1 MSNEFE
7 NLFGGQTAEGADD
20 NLVLDLGGV
29 NEEMPTFQPLPPGIY
44 NCVVE
49 NAEFSRS
56 KNNNP
61 MITWVFR
68 VVDAENEGRLL
79 FYHTVL
85 NTEAG
90 LAKLKRLL
98 LRICPDVELTSFR
111 PKAFCEEGVALGR
124 ACRVKVRIRNYQG
137 KPSNDVTD
145 VLPSAEGGFFDPAL

>member
-1 MSNEFE
+1 
-7 NLFGGQTAEGADD
+7 
-20 NLVLDLGGV
+20 
-29 NEEMPTFQPLPPGIY
+29 
-44 NCVVE
+44 
-49 NAEFSRS
+49 

-68 VVDAENEGRLL
+68 VVEAEHEGRLL

-90 LAKLKRLL
+90 LARLKRLL
-98 LRICPDVELTSFR
+98 LRICPDVELASFR

-145 VLPSAEGGFFDPAL
+145 VLPSAEGGFFDPAQ